1 MLSRGMLTIICITFI
16 IPHSICREA
25 DLKEWAE
32 KLRKAYMT
40 RLRARL
46 PYIMELMVEE
56 AGPWEAERVAVAPK
70 IED

>member
-1 MLSRGMLTIICITFI
+1 MFTIICITFI
-16 IPHSICREA
+16 MPHSICREA
-25 DLKEWAE
+25 DLKGWTD
-32 KLRKAYMT
+32 KLRKGYMT

-70 IED
+70 GED